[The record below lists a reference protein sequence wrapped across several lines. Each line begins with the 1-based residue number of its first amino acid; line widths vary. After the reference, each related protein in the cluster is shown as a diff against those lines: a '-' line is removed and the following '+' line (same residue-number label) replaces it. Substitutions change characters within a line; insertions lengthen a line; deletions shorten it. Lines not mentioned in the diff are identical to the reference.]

1 MTRRRVALAVSAAL
15 SVLLLSGCSFGSS
28 GSDADGESGGVSQP
42 DIGVEAPADGEG
54 VAPRDEDQFGE
65 DRLVDA
71 PDDRSVI
78 TTGWLTV
85 TVDDPV
91 ESAEDVAA
99 IVGRVD
105 GRIESRS
112 ETPGTDTQQARATLV
127 VRIPAE
133 DFDDVLSE
141 LRGLGEVDSVQ
152 LEASDVTQQ
161 RQDLDARIEALQTS
175 VDRLLALLA
184 DADDTADLIVIESEL
199 TTRQAELDSLT
210 AQRDALV
217 DQVDSSTLTVELLSE
232 GIAAQAGP
240 DDFWSG
246 VAAGWDALVRFASGL
261 LVVAGVLLPW
271 LGAALVLGGIV
282 TAIVVLALRARRHGH
297 ERTAGP
303 GTPREDSPERPATG
317 PGPGDGA

>member
-1 MTRRRVALAVSAAL
+1 MTRRRAILAVSAVL
-15 SVLLLSGCSFGSS
+15 SVLLLGGCSFGSS
-28 GSDADGESGGVSQP
+28 GSDAGDDSGGVSQP
-42 DIGVEAPADGEG
+42 DIGVEAPAEDEG

-65 DRLVDA
+65 DQLVDV

-78 TTGWLTV
+78 TTGWLAV

-91 ESAEDVAA
+91 ESATDVTEVVDRAG
-99 IVGRVD
+99 GRV
-105 GRIESRS
+105 ESRS

-127 VRIPAE
+127 VRIPADDFE
-133 DFDDVLSE
+133 DVVAE
-141 LRGLGEVDSVQ
+141 LRRLGEVASVQ
-152 LEASDVTQQ
+152 LDASDVTQE

-184 DADDTADLIVIESEL
+184 DADDTADLIAIESEL

-210 AQRDALV
+210 AQRDWLS
-217 DQVDSSTLTVELLSE
+217 DQVDYSTLTVELLSE
-232 GIAAQAGP
+232 GVAPEAGP

-271 LGAALVLGGIV
+271 LGVALVVAGVVTGIV
-282 TAIVVLALRARRHGH
+282 LLAVRARRREHHDGTRG
-297 ERTAGP
+297 EAGP
-303 GTPREDSPERPATG
+303 VDRA
-317 PGPGDGA
+317 